1 MNQFKLFKNKKGTV
15 FDELGS
21 LATGVAVLAV
31 VLTVAFLVMSEGKD
45 QIGDIEGF
53 DDTNDTLCQSSIACN
68 STSTLQSAVDDIPG
82 WIPLVIVASIGAI
95 LLGLV
100 SMFRKR

>member
-1 MNQFKLFKNKKGTV
+1 MRLFKNKKGNV
-15 FDELGS
+15 FNELGQ
-21 LATGVAVLAV
+21 LATGVAVLAI
-31 VLTVAFLVMSEGKD
+31 VLVVAFLVMSQGKA
-45 QIGDIEGF
+45 QIADIEGF
-53 DDTNDTLCQSSIACN
+53 DGTNDTECQSSIACN

-100 SMFRKR
+100 AMFRRRA